1 MKSII
6 FATAATVLAGGSA
19 MAAPYVESTTNGGL
33 YGTDYSGVW
42 TEVRVGNTWKVG
54 TGSVYAEIGPGYIWE
69 DQGGDQTTASVELG
83 FQVPLSEKVSL
94 RAKYE
99 GNYLTDADVLDNSGE
114 LKVRYTF

>member
-1 MKSII
+1 MKQLI
-6 FATAATVLAGGSA
+6 ALAALPIMAAPA

-69 DQGGDQTTASVELG
+69 DQGGDQTTASIELG

-99 GNYLTDADVLDNSGE
+99 GNYLTDANVLDNSGE